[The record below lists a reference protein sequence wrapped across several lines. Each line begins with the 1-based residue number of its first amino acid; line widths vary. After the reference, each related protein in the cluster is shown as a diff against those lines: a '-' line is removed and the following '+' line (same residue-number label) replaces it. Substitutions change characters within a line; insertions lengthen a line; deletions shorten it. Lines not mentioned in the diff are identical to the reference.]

1 MEAYSAE
8 LQQLHTVFSHLDAGL
23 PSSGGVEAESVLR
36 RAEDLLDDL
45 QEKAELLAGDKV
57 ENVNSGQ
64 TEWAG
69 AREALC

>member
-1 MEAYSAE
+1 MEAYAAE

-57 ENVNSGQ
+57 ENSNSGQ

-69 AREALC
+69 AREVLC